1 MKYALVFQELSHL
14 EGVVTCGHQ
23 IVIAKS
29 LQEHVI
35 YMCHEGL
42 NSFYTQESGSQES
55 ISVWKEKLLVAYL
68 INRESTPHNET
79 L

>member
-29 LQEHVI
+29 LWELVI
-35 YMCHEGL
+35 DICHGGHLGVVETKQLLTLKRVVSRNRQACGK
-42 NSFYTQESGSQES
+42 ESC
-55 ISVWKEKLLVAYL
+55 
-68 INRESTPHNET
+68 
-79 L
+79 